1 MSHATRSAA
10 EQSEAQLG
18 GPGSIL
24 VRQRED
30 HAELDRLM
38 RAYEAASDCDARA
51 RLLDEVSE
59 RALRHAFAEETVLF
73 PTCRRLLP
81 DSADVLT
88 AHIEGEHQ
96 AINDLLAELTEMRPT
111 EIGFEG
117 HVRRV
122 FALIR
127 DDARAEEDVLLPR
140 LRLAVGDDE
149 LRKIGKNWERA
160 RSTSPTR
167 PHPNVS
173 RRPPGN
179 ILAAGSPALTDR
191 LKDGGGQV
199 LPRGGPAR
207 TLAAGLCAG
216 LVGVAVMT
224 AGEKLEQALT
234 GRRNSDMPRR
244 TPQRLVGVQARG
256 PAGRFAL
263 NHAMHWGQGVALGTV
278 RALMAR
284 HGVRGLPA
292 SLAFAALRFG
302 ADQTLENATGA
313 GSPPSTWPRDELVM
327 DVGHKVV
334 YALATGAVADR
345 LLRV

>member
-1 MSHATRSAA
+1 MSQATKPVMDHT
-10 EQSEAQLG
+10 EAQLG

-24 VRQRED
+24 LRQRDD

-38 RAYEAASDCDARA
+38 HEYETAADCDTRN
-51 RLLDEVSE
+51 RLLEEISE

-73 PTCRRLLP
+73 PACRRLLS

-96 AINDLLAELTEMRPT
+96 AINDLLAELPEMQPR

-140 LRLAVGDDE
+140 LRLAVDDDE
-149 LRKIGKNWERA
+149 LRRIGRHWERA
-160 RSTSPTR
+160 RKASPTR
-167 PHPNVS
+167 PHPKVS

-179 ILAAGSPALTDR
+179 VLAAGPLALTDR
-191 LKDGGGQV
+191 LKDGVGHA
-199 LPRGGPAR
+199 LPRSGPAR

-244 TPQRLVGVQARG
+244 TLQRLTGVGAGG
-256 PAGRFAL
+256 PAQRFAL

-284 HGVRGLPA
+284 HGLRGLPA
-292 SLAFAALRFG
+292 SMAFAALRFG
-302 ADQTLENATGA
+302 TDQTLENAAGA

-334 YALATGAVADR
+334 YALAAGVVADH
-345 LLRV
+345 LLS